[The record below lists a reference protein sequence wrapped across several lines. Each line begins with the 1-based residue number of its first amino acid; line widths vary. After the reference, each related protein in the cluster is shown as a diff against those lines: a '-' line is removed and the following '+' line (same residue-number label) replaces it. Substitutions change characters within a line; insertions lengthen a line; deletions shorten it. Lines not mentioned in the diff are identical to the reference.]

1 VTASLVSRV
10 ASGSTDRPVLAAG
23 AAALGVLVVSAGADD
38 GIVLCPF
45 RRCTG
50 GYCPGCGATRG
61 ANRLLHGDLA
71 GSWTHHPWIVLAAV
85 QLVIVGSAA
94 ALMKPATRLDRLRR
108 GALPLLVANS
118 VVLVGIWIIRLAGG
132 SIPGGWL
139 F

>member
-1 VTASLVSRV
+1 MTASLISRV
-10 ASGSTDRPVLAAG
+10 ASGSTDRAALAAG
-23 AAALGVLVVSAGADD
+23 ATALGALVMSAGADD

-61 ANRLLHGDLA
+61 AHRLLRGDLA
-71 GSWTHHPWIVLAAV
+71 GSWAHHPWIVLAAV
-85 QLVIVGSAA
+85 QLVLVGSAA

-108 GALPLLVANS
+108 GAVPLLVANC
-118 VVLVGIWIIRLAGG
+118 VLLVGIWIIRLAGG
-132 SIPGGWL
+132 SIPGGRL